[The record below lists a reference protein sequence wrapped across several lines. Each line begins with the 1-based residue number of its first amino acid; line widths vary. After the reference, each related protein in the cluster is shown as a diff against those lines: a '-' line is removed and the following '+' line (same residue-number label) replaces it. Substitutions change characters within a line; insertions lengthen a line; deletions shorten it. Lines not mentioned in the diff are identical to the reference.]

1 MSAEGGGAGKAR
13 HLTKNEKRRLKEK
26 QKAPVAAAP
35 SSAPSSS
42 SALLGLDV
50 EIEYVSAPN
59 LAASEGV
66 VDAAALA
73 EFQAVF
79 QKFAKPEEL
88 VTSSSST
95 AAAAAAAAKKDQE
108 ESEGN
113 GQETNGDGGGDEAN
127 GKLSKKKLKILNRV
141 SVAEL
146 KQAVQRPDVIEA
158 HDVTSS
164 DPHLL
169 VYLKAYRNS
178 VPVPRHWSSKI
189 KYLQRK
195 RGTEK
200 PPFKVRARR
209 TRTTSPPRSNSF
221 SPPLFPLFSLRS
233 CPNLSQTRASPRFA
247 TRYSRPRSA
256 RGASPGRG
264 LACSPRWER
273 LT

>member
-1 MSAEGGGAGKAR
+1 MSVLLADGKPR
-13 HLTKNEKRRLKEK
+13 PLTKNEKRRLKEK
-26 QKAPVAAAP
+26 QKAPVIAA
-35 SSAPSSS
+35 SSSEPSSS
-42 SALLGLDV
+42 SALAGLDV
-50 EIEYVSAPN
+50 EIEYVSASS

-88 VTSSSST
+88 LISSSSS
-95 AAAAAAAAKKDQE
+95 AAAAAKKEQE
-108 ESEGN
+108 EAEGN
-113 GQETNGDGGGDEAN
+113 GGQESTGEGSGGGDDAN
-127 GKLSKKKLKILNRV
+127 GKLSKKKLKLLNRV

-178 VPVPRHWSSKI
+178 VLVPRHWSSKS

-200 PPFKVRARR
+200 PPFKVRARLRR
-209 TRTTSPPRSNSF
+209 TISPFLPSF
-221 SPPLFPLFSLRS
+221 SPLTALT
-233 CPNLSQTRASPRFA
+233 LSTAARIYRRHGHRQDSRLTTRG
-247 TRYSRPRSA
+247 
-256 RGASPGRG
+256 RGARAQQVSSAG
-264 LACSPRWER
+264 PRAAQDGKD
-273 LT
+273 